1 MRLERI
7 ENKMADKKKVEGSR
21 FLHESKPAL
30 KKLLGILLGKYEYAS
45 ILAVDSESKLFSV
58 NASGIN
64 LGDFG
69 MLCNRG
75 FVIKVYENGEYAE
88 YSFNRLESDIKAQAE
103 KIIGE
108 IESLKKAVPEKIE
121 RIKLRV
127 LADEPLEFV
136 KCTEYEVSPFELGA
150 QSIIDKLTDLR
161 QKGLGADER
170 MLDCAARMS
179 CQKYS
184 KLFLSRNKDMEQNV
198 LWTDC
203 AMSFAARK
211 DNEVKS
217 YFTSA
222 SNLGGAEVLDRLEAM
237 IPHSVEMTVALL
249 DSEPMIPGE
258 YECICTPEVTGMIVH
273 EAFGHGVEMD
283 MFAKK
288 RALAEKYVGEYV
300 ASPLVNMHD
309 GAAVGDEV
317 ASYFFDDDGVEAKDT
332 LVIENGVLKQ
342 GISDTM
348 AAMRLETEPTGNSRR
363 ESFRR
368 KAYTRMTNTY
378 FEAGHDK
385 LEDMIASISDGF
397 LLENATSG
405 MEDPKNWGIQC
416 LVNMAREIK
425 DGKLTG
431 KVYSPIVLTGYVP
444 DLLKSIS
451 MVSDDFE
458 LRGSGFCGKGYK
470 EFVKVSDGGP
480 YIKAKIRLG

>member
-1 MRLERI
+1 M
-7 ENKMADKKKVEGSR
+7 ENMAEKKTVEGSA
-21 FLHESKPAL
+21 FLKAVKPSL
-30 KKLLGILLGKYEYAS
+30 KELLGILLDRYEYAS
-45 ILAVDSESKLFSV
+45 ILAVDSAAKIYSV
-58 NASGIN
+58 TASGIN

-88 YSFNRLESDIKAQAE
+88 YSFNRLDADIKAQAE
-103 KIIGE
+103 RIIAE
-108 IESLKKAVPEKIE
+108 IEDLKKAVPDSIEKL
-121 RIKLRV
+121 KLRV
-127 LADEPLEFV
+127 LEDEPMEFV
-136 KCTEYEVSPFELGA
+136 KSTEYEINPFELGA
-150 QSIIDKLTDLR
+150 QSIVGKLTDLR
-161 QKGLGADER
+161 KKGLDADKR
-170 MLDCAARMS
+170 MLDCGTRMS
-179 CQKYS
+179 CRKYS
-184 KLFLSRNKDMEQNV
+184 KLFLSKNKDMEQNV

-203 AMSFAARK
+203 TMSFVARK
-211 DNEVKS
+211 DSEVKR
-217 YFTSA
+217 YFASE
-222 SNLGGAEVLDRLEAM
+222 SNLGGAEVLDKLEAV
-237 IPHSVEMTVALL
+237 ILHSVEMTVALL
-249 DSEPMIPGE
+249 DSEPIVPGE
-258 YECICTPEVTGMIVH
+258 YDCICTPEVTGMIVH

-283 MFAKK
+283 MFAKN
-288 RALAEKYVGEYV
+288 RALAQNYVGEYV
-300 ASPLVNMHD
+300 ASPLINMHD

-317 ASYFFDDDGVEAKDT
+317 ASYFFDDDGVIAKDT
-332 LVIENGVLKQ
+332 LIIENGVLKQ

-348 AAMRLETEPTGNSRR
+348 AAMRLGTEPTGNSRR
-363 ESFRR
+363 ESYRR

-385 LEDMIASISDGF
+385 LEDMIASISNGF

>member
-1 MRLERI
+1 
-7 ENKMADKKKVEGSR
+7 MAEKKKVEGSR
-21 FLHESKPAL
+21 FLREAKPAL
-30 KKLLGILLGKYEYAS
+30 KQLLGILLGKYEYAS
-45 ILAVDSESKLFSV
+45 ILAVDSEAKIYSV
-58 NASGIN
+58 AASGISI
-64 LGDFG
+64 GDFG

-75 FVIKVYENGEYAE
+75 FVIKVYNEGEYAE
-88 YSFNRLESDIKAQAE
+88 YSFNKLERDVTEQAQQ
-103 KIIGE
+103 IIGQ
-108 IESLKKAVPEKIE
+108 IEALKKAVPDKLE
-121 RIKLRV
+121 RIKLSM
-127 LADEPLEFV
+127 LEDKPLKFS
-136 KCTEYEVSPFELGA
+136 KSTEYEINPFETGA
-150 QSIIDKLTDLR
+150 QNIIDKLTALR
-161 QKGLGADER
+161 KKGLEADER
-170 MLDCAARMS
+170 MLDCTARMS

-184 KLFLSRNKDMEQNV
+184 KLFLSENKDMEQNV

-203 AMSFAARK
+203 AMSFLARK
-211 DNEVKS
+211 GNEVKS
-217 YFTSA
+217 YFSSA
-222 SNLGGAEVLDRLEAM
+222 SNLGGSEILESLEAD

-249 DSEPMIPGE
+249 DSEPMVPGE
-258 YECICTPEVTGMIVH
+258 YDCICTPEVTGMIVH

-283 MFAKK
+283 MFAKD
-288 RALAEKYVGEYV
+288 RALAKSYVGEYV

-348 AAMRLETEPTGNSRR
+348 AAMRLKTEPTGNSRR
-363 ESFRR
+363 ESYRR

-378 FEAGHDK
+378 FEAGKDK
-385 LEDMIASISDGF
+385 LEDMIASIPYGF

-425 DGKLTG
+425 DGRLTG
-431 KVYSPIVLTGYVP
+431 RVFSPVVLTGYVP

>member
-1 MRLERI
+1 
-7 ENKMADKKKVEGSR
+7 MAEKKKVEGSR
-21 FLHESKPAL
+21 FLREAKPAL
-30 KKLLGILLGKYEYAS
+30 KQLLGILLGKYEYAS
-45 ILAVDSESKLFSV
+45 ILAVDSEAKIYSV
-58 NASGIN
+58 AASGISI
-64 LGDFG
+64 GDFG

-75 FVIKVYENGEYAE
+75 FVIKVYNEGEYAE
-88 YSFNRLESDIKAQAE
+88 YSFNKLERDVTEQAQQ
-103 KIIGE
+103 IIGQ
-108 IESLKKAVPEKIE
+108 IEALKKAVPDKLE
-121 RIKLRV
+121 RIKLSM
-127 LADEPLEFV
+127 LEDKPLKFS
-136 KCTEYEVSPFELGA
+136 KSTEYEINPFETGA
-150 QSIIDKLTDLR
+150 QNIIDKLTALR
-161 QKGLGADER
+161 KKGLEADER
-170 MLDCAARMS
+170 MLDCTARMS

-184 KLFLSRNKDMEQNV
+184 KLFLSENKDMEQNV

-203 AMSFAARK
+203 AMSFLARK
-211 DNEVKS
+211 GNEVKS
-217 YFTSA
+217 YFSSA
-222 SNLGGAEVLDRLEAM
+222 SNLGGSEILESLEAD

-249 DSEPMIPGE
+249 DSEPMVPGE
-258 YECICTPEVTGMIVH
+258 YDCICTPEVTGMIVH

-283 MFAKK
+283 MFAKD
-288 RALAEKYVGEYV
+288 RALAKSYVGEYV

-332 LVIENGVLKQ
+332 IVIENGVLKQ

-348 AAMRLETEPTGNSRR
+348 AAMRLKTEPTGNSRR
-363 ESFRR
+363 ESYRR

-378 FEAGHDK
+378 FEAGKDK
-385 LEDMIASISDGF
+385 LEDMIASIPYGF

-431 KVYSPIVLTGYVP
+431 RVFSPVVLTGYVP